1 MKLQLK
7 GFTPKQWSVLI
18 LRYDFRMSYR
28 EISEKMGISVS
39 GVKHIIDMK
48 R

>member
-28 EISEKMGISVS
+28 EISEKMGISLS